1 MIPLTINGRQI
12 TYDGDPDRALM
23 NFLREDMGIISPKD
37 GCAPQA
43 ACGCCVV
50 QVDDK
55 AMLSCVTKMG
65 KLAGKSITTTEGLG
79 EYRQNVFANAFV
91 KEGGVQCGFCIPGIV
106 MQANTLINRNPE
118 PSRDD
123 IEKCLTPHL
132 CRCTGYKK
140 IVNAIQTA
148 ADAIHSEE
156 EVKMPEVAG
165 GIGTRLPK
173 YQAQD
178 LVLGQHRYVDDI
190 RLEGMKYGALKFSDH
205 PRARIAAMDFQAAL
219 AHPGVFS
226 VFTAEDVPG
235 DRHIGLIKQ
244 DWPLMIAV
252 GETTRYVGDVLAVV
266 VAESDAIAREAVALI
281 DVDYE
286 VLEPVTDMHAAMLE
300 DSPSVHAGGNI
311 LSQSITSRGDLD
323 KAMAEAAFSAQGVYE
338 TQMIEHGFME
348 PEACI
353 AYPTPPKSPPTSQ
366 GGLEVS
372 KQDLPPLHLD
382 GRDRGGVEVL
392 SQGQGVFEDRVQIAK
407 LLGLPQDQVRV
418 ELVANGGAFGGK
430 EDLSVQGHAA
440 LAAYLMQA
448 PVKVRL
454 TRDESIIMHPKR
466 HPIWMEYSIGCD
478 ENGMLTYCKG
488 RFVGDTGAY
497 ASVGM
502 KVLERSAGHATGA
515 YNFPVTDIVSTAVYT
530 NNLPC
535 GAMRGFGVNQT
546 AFALESCIDDLCEQG
561 GFDRWQFRYQNAL
574 DDGDMTATGQVIEAG
589 AGAKATL
596 EAVEDEFRAA
606 KFAGIACGIKNTGIG
621 NGMPDSSKVTISVVA
636 TPPKSPPTSQG
647 GLAHSGQDFHPPY
660 LDGGDRGG
668 VGRPEGENLDG
679 IKVII
684 DHGWTEMGQGVHT
697 MAVQTLV
704 TETGI
709 DPSLIEA
716 RVETSSEMVTGMT
729 TASRATS
736 LIGNA
741 IIDAC
746 KRFKADLE
754 YHKLGELVGRRYEG
768 EFTVDWTTKPGAMVE
783 KVYTHYSYSYATQ
796 VVILDEAG
804 QVEKIIAAHD
814 AGKIFNPT
822 LFEGQLEGSIHMGL
836 GYAISEDLPMEGG
849 YPKSTMLRKCGIL
862 RAKDM
867 PEMEVIGVEVP
878 DPYGPYGAKGVGE
891 IGLVPTAGAVANALY
906 QFDGQRRH
914 KLPMKLPRKRP
925 PRRARSNGGNGKR

>member
-1 MIPLTINGRQI
+1 MIQFSVNGRSI
-12 TYDGDPDRALM
+12 SYDGDPDRPLM
-23 NFLREDMGIISPKD
+23 NFLREDLGIISPKD

-55 AMLSCVTKMG
+55 ALLSCVTKLG
-65 KLAGKSITTTEGLG
+65 KIAGKSVATTEGLG

-106 MQANTLINRNPE
+106 MQADNLIKQNPE
-118 PSRDD
+118 PSRAD
-123 IEKCLTPHL
+123 IEKSLTPHL

-140 IVNAIQTA
+140 IVDAIQTA
-148 ADAIHSEE
+148 ADAIRKEE
-156 EVKMPEVAG
+156 EVELPEVGG
-165 GIGTRLPK
+165 GIGSRLPK

-190 RLEGMKYGALKFSDH
+190 RLEGMKIGALKFSDH
-205 PRARIAAMDFQAAL
+205 PRAHIRALDLSAAE
-219 AHPGVFS
+219 AHPGVLR
-226 VFTAEDVPG
+226 VLTAADVPG
-235 DRHIGLIKQ
+235 DKHIGLIKQ
-244 DWPLMIAV
+244 DWPLMIAA
-252 GETTRYVGDVLAVV
+252 GETTRYVGDVLACV
-266 VAESDAIAREAVALI
+266 VAESDEIAREAVALI
-281 DVDYE
+281 EVDYE
-286 VLEPVTDMHAAMLE
+286 VLEPVTDMHAALLE
-300 DSPSVHAGGNI
+300 GSPSVHEGGNI
-311 LSQSITSRGDLD
+311 LSQSITSRGDLES
-323 KAMAEAAFSAQGVYE
+323 AMAEAAYTARGVYE

-353 AYPTPPKSPPTSQ
+353 AYPLQPPLGPPQSIGAEDDTDSGDKSPLT
-366 GGLEVS
+366 L
-372 KQDLPPLHLD
+372 
-382 GRDRGGVEVL
+382 RGGFKGGIEVL

-407 LLGLPQDQVRV
+407 LLGLPQEDVHV
-418 ELVANGGAFGGK
+418 VLVPNGGAFGGK

-440 LAAYLMQA
+440 LAAYLMGV

-454 TRDESIIMHPKR
+454 TRDESILMHPKR

-478 ENGMLTYCKG
+478 EDGMLTFCKG

-596 EAVEDEFRAA
+596 EAVRDEFRDA

-621 NGMPDSSKVTISVVA
+621 NGMPDSSKVTLSIVRDPDAVQPPLGPPQSV
-636 TPPKSPPTSQG
+636 
-647 GLAHSGQDFHPPY
+647 
-660 LDGGDRGG
+660 GGDDG
-668 VGRPEGENLDG
+668 VDEGV
-679 IKVII
+679 KVII

-709 DPSLIEA
+709 PPSLVEV
-716 RVETSSEMVTGMT
+716 RVETGSEMVTGMT

-746 KRFKADLE
+746 KRFKSDLE
-754 YHKLGELVGRRYEG
+754 FHKLGELVGRSYEG
-768 EFTVDWTTKPGAMVE
+768 DFTVDWTTKPGAMVE

-849 YPKSTMLRKCGIL
+849 HPKSTMLRKCGIL

-906 QFDGQRRH
+906 QFDGVRRH

-925 PRRARSNGGNGKR
+925 ARRGRSNGGDGRR